1 MKLELQ
7 PDTQPNKIPGLPVLP
22 LIGSLPFIDK
32 HQYLSFTELAKKY
45 GDVFQVRIFF
55 QPIVVLNG
63 LDTIRQAL
71 LKQQDDFAG
80 RPHFYTLLTAIKG
93 RTIGGRDYGL
103 LWKRHREIVGN
114 ALHAFVNNKKAAI
127 EQQIINDSV
136 ELANILLSY
145 KGQVFDPE
153 LDIGL
158 SVANVMS
165 KILFGEK
172 YSRDD
177 DDFITFVKC
186 AHYFSD
192 NSAGNLLADFLPQ
205 ARIFPDQGLQKRQYV
220 LDALE
225 RVVLKKLNHHRT
237 SYNPENLRGVIDALI
252 TAVRE
257 LDESEKQNLGLT
269 EDLIVEG
276 TPQEM
281 MGTGLQPS
289 APLLRWA
296 ILYAI
301 ANPDIQAQ
309 VQQELDTVVGKER
322 VVRYEDRVKLPFTEA
337 CIYELL
343 RHPPHFPFGL
353 PHATTH
359 DTTINGYFIPK
370 NTPVIANLYSLTR
383 DERFWEE
390 PEKFNPQRFLTPNRE
405 IREDLLDK
413 YYPFG
418 LGKRRCLGDYLGR
431 LEIFLFFA
439 NLMHKCKFEKV
450 AGEKLSFKGT
460 PGAHVLPKSYKVI
473 VKPRF

>member
-1 MKLELQ
+1 MQLRLQ
-7 PDTQPNKIPGLPVLP
+7 PSTKSQKIPGPPVLP
-22 LIGSLPFIDK
+22 FIGSLPFINK
-32 HQYLSFTELAKKY
+32 HQYLSFTDLAKKY
-45 GDVFQVRIFF
+45 GNVFQVRIFS
-55 QPIVVLNG
+55 QPVVVLNG
-63 LDTIRQAL
+63 LETIRQAL
-71 LKQQDDFAG
+71 LKQQEDFAG

-93 RTIGGRDYGL
+93 RTIGGRDYSL

-114 ALHAFVNNKKAAI
+114 ALHVFVHHKKAAI
-127 EQQIINDSV
+127 EQQIIEDSV

-145 KGQVFDPE
+145 QGKAFDPE

-172 YSRDD
+172 YSRND
-177 DDFITFVKC
+177 DDFITFVTC

-192 NSAGNLLADFLPQ
+192 NSAGNLIADFLPQ
-205 ARIFPDQGLQKRQYV
+205 ARVFPSQGLQKRQYV

-225 RVVLKKLNHHRT
+225 RVVLKKLNGHRV
-237 SYNPENLRGVIDALI
+237 SYNPENLRGVIDALLK
-252 TAVRE
+252 AARE
-257 LDESEKQNLGLT
+257 VDESEKQSLGLS

-296 ILYAI
+296 ILYTI
-301 ANPDIQAQ
+301 AYPDIQAKL
-309 VQQELDTVVGKER
+309 QQELDAVVGRER
-322 VVRYEDRVKLPFTEA
+322 SVRYEDRTKLPFTEA
-337 CIYELL
+337 FIHELL

-353 PHATTH
+353 PHATTRN
-359 DTTINGYFIPK
+359 TTINGYFIPQ
-370 NTPVIANLYSLTR
+370 NTPVIANLYGLTR
-383 DERFWEE
+383 DDRYWEE
-390 PEKFNPQRFLTPNRE
+390 PEKFNPHRFLSARGD
-405 IREDLLDK
+405 IRENLLDK

-439 NLMHKCKFEKV
+439 NLMHKCKFERV

-460 PGAHVLPKSYKVI
+460 PGAHVLPENYKVK

>member
-1 MKLELQ
+1 MQLKLQ
-7 PDTQPNKIPGLPVLP
+7 SSTQSKKIPGPPVLP

-32 HQYLSFTELAKKY
+32 HQYLSFTDLTKKY
-45 GDVFQVRIFF
+45 GDVFQIRIFF
-55 QPIVVLNG
+55 QAVVVLNG
-63 LDTIRQAL
+63 LETIRQAL
-71 LKQQDDFAG
+71 LKQQEDFAG

-93 RTIGGRDYGL
+93 RTIGGRDYSL

-114 ALHAFVNNKKAAI
+114 ALHMFVNHKKAAI
-127 EQQIINDSV
+127 EQQIIEDSV

-145 KGQVFDPE
+145 KGKAFDPE

-177 DDFITFVKC
+177 DDFITFVKS

-192 NSAGNLLADFLPQ
+192 NSAGNLIADFLPR

-225 RVVLKKLNHHRT
+225 RVVLKKLNVHRA
-237 SYNPENLRGVIDALI
+237 SYNPENQRGVIDALI
-252 TAVRE
+252 KAAKEV
-257 LDESEKQNLGLT
+257 DESEKQNLGLT

-301 ANPDIQAQ
+301 AYPDIQAE
-309 VQQELDTVVGKER
+309 VQRELDQVVGRER
-322 VVRYEDRVKLPFTEA
+322 SVHYQDRTNLPFTEA
-337 CIYELL
+337 FIHELL

-353 PHATTH
+353 PHATTRN
-359 DTTINGYFIPK
+359 TTINNYFIPK

-383 DERFWEE
+383 DDRYWEE
-390 PEKFNPQRFLTPNRE
+390 PEKFNPHRFITERGE

-439 NLMHKCKFEKV
+439 NLMHKCKFERV

-460 PGAHVLPKSYKVI
+460 PGAHVLPESYKVI

>member
-1 MKLELQ
+1 MLLELQ
-7 PDTQPNKIPGLPVLP
+7 SSTQSKKIPGPPILPV
-22 LIGSLPFIDK
+22 IGSLPFIDK
-32 HQYLSFTELAKKY
+32 HQYLSFTDLAKKY

-55 QPIVVLNG
+55 QPVVVLNG
-63 LDTIRQAL
+63 LETIRQAL

-93 RTIGGRDYGL
+93 RTIGGRDYSL

-114 ALHAFVNNKKAAI
+114 ALHMFVNNKKATI
-127 EQQIINDSV
+127 EQQIIDDSV

-145 KGQVFDPE
+145 QGKVFDPE

-192 NSAGNLLADFLPQ
+192 NSAGNLIADFLPQ
-205 ARIFPDQGLQKRQYV
+205 ARIFPEQGLQKRQYV

-225 RVVLKKLNHHRT
+225 RVVLKKLNDHRV
-237 SYNPENLRGVIDALI
+237 SYNSENLRGVIDALLK
-252 TAVRE
+252 AARE

-296 ILYAI
+296 ILYMVAY
-301 ANPDIQAQ
+301 PDIQAKI
-309 VQQELDTVVGKER
+309 QQELDSVIGRER
-322 VVRYEDRVKLPFTEA
+322 SVRFEDRTQLPLTEA
-337 CIYELL
+337 CIHELL

-353 PHATTH
+353 PHAATH
-359 DTTINGYFIPK
+359 DTTINNYLIPK
-370 NTPVIANLYSLTR
+370 NTPVIVNLYGLTR
-383 DERFWEE
+383 DDRYWEE
-390 PEKFNPQRFLTPNRE
+390 PDQFNPYRFLTESRE
-405 IREDLLDK
+405 INEDLLDK

-418 LGKRRCLGDYLGR
+418 LGKRRCIGDYLGR

-439 NLMHKCKFEKV
+439 NLMHKCKFERV

-460 PGAHVLPKSYKVI
+460 PGAHVLPESYKVI

>member
-1 MKLELQ
+1 MQLGLQ
-7 PDTQPNKIPGLPVLP
+7 PYKQSKKIPGPPVLP
-22 LIGSLPFIDK
+22 FIGSLPFIDK

-55 QPIVVLNG
+55 QSIIVLNG
-63 LDTIRQAL
+63 LETIRQAL
-71 LKQQDDFAG
+71 LKQQEDFAG

-93 RTIGGRDYGL
+93 RTIGGRDYSL

-114 ALHAFVNNKKAAI
+114 ALHMFVNNKKATI
-127 EQQIINDSV
+127 EQQVVEEAV

-145 KGQVFDPE
+145 QDKAFDPE

-158 SVANVMS
+158 STANVMS
-165 KILFGEK
+165 EILFGEK

-177 DDFITFVKC
+177 DDFINFVKC

-192 NSAGNLLADFLPQ
+192 NSAGNLMADFLPQ
-205 ARIFPDQGLQKRQYV
+205 ARIFSDQGLQKRQYV
-220 LDALE
+220 LNVLE
-225 RVVLKKLNHHRT
+225 KMVLKKLNSHRA
-237 SYNPENLRGVIDALI
+237 SYNPENLRGVIDALLK
-252 TAVRE
+252 AARE
-257 LDESEKQNLGLT
+257 VDPSERQNLGLT
-269 EDLIVEG
+269 EDLLVEG

-296 ILYAI
+296 ILYMI

-309 VQQELDTVVGKER
+309 LQQELDAIVGRER
-322 VVRYEDRVKLPFTEA
+322 SVRYEDRAKLPFTEA

-343 RHPPHFPFGL
+343 RHPPHFPFGI

-370 NTPVIANLYSLTR
+370 HTPVIANLYSLTR
-383 DERFWEE
+383 DERYWEE
-390 PEKFNPQRFLTPNRE
+390 PEKFNPRRFLTESGE
-405 IREDLLDK
+405 IREDILDK

-431 LEIFLFFA
+431 LEIFLFFT
-439 NLMHKCKFEKV
+439 NIMHKCKFERV
-450 AGEKLSFKGT
+450 AGVQLNFNGT
-460 PGAHVLPKSYKVI
+460 PGAHVLPKNYKVI

>member
-1 MKLELQ
+1 MQLEFQ
-7 PDTQPNKIPGLPVLP
+7 PSTLSKKIPGPPVLP
-22 LIGSLPFIDK
+22 FIGSLPFIDK
-32 HQYLSFTELAKKY
+32 HQYLSFTDLAEKY
-45 GDVFQVRIFF
+45 GDVFQIRIFF

-63 LDTIRQAL
+63 LETIRQAL
-71 LKQQDDFAG
+71 VKQQEDFAG

-93 RTIGGRDYGL
+93 RTIGGRDHSL
-103 LWKRHREIVGN
+103 LWQRHREIVGN
-114 ALHAFVNNKKAAI
+114 ALHMFVINKKTALAQQVI
-127 EQQIINDSV
+127 EDAV
-136 ELANILLSY
+136 ELANILLSHQG
-145 KGQVFDPE
+145 KVFDPE

-165 KILFGEK
+165 KILFNEK

-192 NSAGNLLADFLPQ
+192 NSAGNLIADFLPQ
-205 ARIFPDQGLQKRQYV
+205 ARVFPTQGLQKRQYV

-225 RVVLKKLNHHRT
+225 RVVLKKLNNHRA
-237 SYNPENLRGVIDALI
+237 SYNPKNLRGVIDALI
-252 TAVRE
+252 KAARE
-257 LDESEKQNLGLT
+257 VDESERQTLGLT

-296 ILYAI
+296 ILYMI

-309 VQQELDTVVGKER
+309 LQQELDAVVGRER
-322 VVRYEDRVKLPFTEA
+322 SVRYEDRTKLPFTEA
-337 CIYELL
+337 CIHELL

-353 PHATTH
+353 PHATTR

-370 NTPVIANLYSLTR
+370 NTPVIANLYGLTR
-383 DERFWEE
+383 DERYWEE
-390 PEKFNPQRFLTPNRE
+390 PEKFNPHRFLTESGE
-405 IREDLLDK
+405 IREDILDK

-439 NLMHKCKFEKV
+439 NLMHKCKFERV
-450 AGEKLSFKGT
+450 AGETLSFKGT
-460 PGAHVLPKSYKVI
+460 PGAHVLPESYKVI